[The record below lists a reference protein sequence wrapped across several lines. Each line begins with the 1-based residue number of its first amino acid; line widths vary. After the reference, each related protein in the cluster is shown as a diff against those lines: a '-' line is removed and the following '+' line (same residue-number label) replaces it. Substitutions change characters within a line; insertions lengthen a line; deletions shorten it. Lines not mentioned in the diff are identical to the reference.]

1 MIAKTTGLEE
11 RRRQAG
17 SALLVCLLLM
27 AMLGLIGMASLETV
41 TMDRRVGGF
50 QSRSNAAL
58 YAAEAGVARAMRTL
72 SDANL
77 PAGAAALEGFLPAL
91 ATTPVGDASQH
102 PGGAPTFA
110 ADDSVANPISYL
122 GAGGPCEEWGT
133 SIEVGGAAYLY
144 SLWDIR
150 VQGETPDG
158 AKKRLQASATR
169 CYAYGS

>member
-1 MIAKTTGLEE
+1 MMAKTTEPEE
-11 RRRQAG
+11 RRGEAG
-17 SALLVCLLLM
+17 AALLVCLLLM

-41 TMDRRVGGF
+41 AMDRRTGGF
-50 QSRSNAAL
+50 QSRSSIAL

-72 SDANL
+72 SESNL
-77 PAGAAALEGFLPAL
+77 PAGAAALEGFLPAV

-122 GAGGPCEEWGT
+122 GSGEPCEEWAT
-133 SIEVGGAAYLY
+133 SIEVGGPVYLY

-169 CYAYGS
+169 CYAYDG

>member
-1 MIAKTTGLEE
+1 MMAKTTGSVK
-11 RRRQAG
+11 RRREAG
-17 SALLVCLLLM
+17 SALLICLLLM

-41 TMDRRVGGF
+41 TMDRRAGGF
-50 QSRSNAAL
+50 QSRSHSAL

-72 SDANL
+72 SEASL
-77 PAGAAALEGFLPAL
+77 PAGAAALESFLPAL

-110 ADDSVANPISYL
+110 ADDSAANPISYL
-122 GAGGPCEEWGT
+122 GSGSPCEEWET
-133 SIEVGGAAYLY
+133 SIEVGGALYLY

-158 AKKRLQASATR
+158 AKKRVQASATR
-169 CYAYGS
+169 CYAYDG